1 MIPIRTAL
9 LAAALLG
16 ALSASAAH
24 AAVIT
29 FAQYIEQSTSA
40 GGNLQFTAG
49 TGSANLH
56 AYHQAAG
63 DPVFFSFL
71 GIAGLPADLLTPQNA
86 LLRFNVGT
94 GAATTAAAQSTVVS
108 GLGTLLSQS
117 FNQPFT
123 MSFSRTSDYVF
134 HGVDYGRNLLTV
146 SVAAASATPG
156 IVTIAGSR
164 VGGISFDNTNYLVSF
179 TSDFLTFKP
188 GATEDGSLAFSAA
201 TPAFAKGTKFLRSF
215 RADSTGTFDSDPVPV
230 GTIIPIPEPLSAA
243 LLGSGLLAVALARRR
258 RVHHTS

>member
-9 LAAALLG
+9 LAAVLVG

-29 FAQYIEQSTSA
+29 FAQYIEQRTSA

-49 TGSANLH
+49 ASSANLH
-56 AYHQAAG
+56 AYQQTVG

-71 GIAGLPADLLTPQNA
+71 GLAGLPDDLLTPQSA

-94 GAATTAAAQSTVVS
+94 GAATTATAQSTAVPN
-108 GLGTLLSQS
+108 LGTLLTQA

-123 MSFSRTSDYVF
+123 MSFTRTSPYVF
-134 HGVDYGRNLLTV
+134 HGVDYGQNLLTV
-146 SVAAASATPG
+146 RVAAATSTPA
-156 IVTIAGSR
+156 IVTTAGSHAAAM
-164 VGGISFDNTNYLVSF
+164 SFDNSNYMVSF
-179 TSDFLTFKP
+179 SSDFLTFKP
-188 GATEDGSLAFSAA
+188 GAAEDGSLSFSAA
-201 TPAFAKGTKFLRSF
+201 SPAFAKGTKFLRSF
-215 RADSTGTFDSDPVPV
+215 RADSTGTFDSDPVPI

-243 LLGSGLLAVALARRR
+243 LLGSGLLGIALVRRR
-258 RVHHTS
+258 RVTART